1 MIQRLKTIFI
11 GDTAGGVMLLLSAV
25 ASMIIMN
32 SAGAPFFQGL
42 MHIPLSIGIGAAPLT
57 LSLHD
62 WINDGLMAI
71 FFFLIGMEIKREI
84 KAGHLARLDQLML
97 PAVAAAGGMA
107 VPALIYT
114 LFNGMDPATQHGW
127 AIPAATDIA
136 FALGIISLLGS
147 RVPMSVKVFLTTVAV
162 VDDLGA
168 IVVIALFYTPGIET
182 VFLTLAAAT
191 TAILVLMNLLS
202 CRLMGLYIFVGLF
215 LWYFMLKS
223 GVHATLA
230 GVILGLTI
238 PYRLPKRPEDSPLH
252 LAEKSLSPYV
262 AYGILPIF
270 GLASAGVPLA
280 GFTPDLLMLPLTLGV
295 SLGLI
300 LGKPLGVFGTV
311 WILAKAGLVNRPHGS
326 SWDHLF
332 GASLLAGIGFTMSL
346 FISNLAFDDIYIQ
359 ALSRVGILTGS
370 VVSGI
375 IGFLYLR
382 FVAHPSIPLQDK
394 G

>member
-1 MIQRLKTIFI
+1 MMHRLKSIFI

-25 ASMIIMN
+25 ASMMIMN
-32 SAGAPFFQGL
+32 SAGADLFQKL
-42 MHIPLSIGIGAAPLT
+42 MHIPLSIGVGAAPLT

-62 WINDGLMAI
+62 WIHDGVMAI

-147 RVPMSVKVFLTTVAV
+147 RVPTSVKVFLTTVAV

-168 IVVIALFYTPGIET
+168 ILVIALFYTPGIEMTFLLLALFIT
-182 VFLTLAAAT
+182 V
-191 TAILVLMNLLS
+191 ILLLMNLLS
-202 CRLMGLYIFVGLF
+202 CRLISLYVFVGLF

-230 GVILGLTI
+230 GVILGLMI

-252 LAEKSLSPYV
+252 HAEKGLSPYV
-262 AYGILPIF
+262 AYCVLPIF

-280 GFTPDLLMLPLTLGV
+280 GFTPDLLLLPLTLGV

-300 LGKPLGVFGTV
+300 LGKPLGIFGMV
-311 WILAKAGLVNRPHGS
+311 WLLAKAGILNRPHGS
-326 SWDHLF
+326 SWDHIF
-332 GASLLAGIGFTMSL
+332 GVSLLAGIGFTMSL
-346 FISNLAFDDIYIQ
+346 FISNLAFDDPYIQ

-370 VVSGI
+370 VVSGVM
-375 IGFLYLR
+375 GFLYLR
-382 FVAHPSIPLQDK
+382 FVASAATPLHDK

>member
-1 MIQRLKTIFI
+1 MIHRLKNIFI
-11 GDTAGGVMLLLSAV
+11 GDTAGGVMLLLSATL
-25 ASMIIMN
+25 SMMIMN
-32 SAGAPFFQGL
+32 SAGSELFQAL
-42 MHIPLSIGIGAAPLT
+42 MHTPLSIGISSAPLT

-71 FFFLIGMEIKREI
+71 FFFLVGMEIKREV
-84 KAGHLARLDQLML
+84 KAGHLARFDQLML

-114 LFNGMDPATQHGW
+114 LFNGMDPATQNGW

-147 RVPMSVKVFLTTVAV
+147 RVPTSVKVFLTTVAV

-168 IVVIALFYTPGIET
+168 ILVIALFYTPGIEGS
-182 VFLTLAAAT
+182 FLTLAVAAT
-191 TAILVLMNLLS
+191 GVLVLMNLLS
-202 CRLMGLYIFVGLF
+202 CRVIPLYVLVGLF

-230 GVILGLTI
+230 GVILGLAL
-238 PYRLPKRPEDSPLH
+238 PYRLPKRPEESPLNR
-252 LAEKSLSPYV
+252 AEKGLSPYV
-262 AYGILPIF
+262 AYGVLPIF
-270 GLASAGVPLA
+270 GLASAGVALG
-280 GFTPDLLMLPLTLGV
+280 GFTPDLLMLPLSLGI

-300 LGKPLGVFGTV
+300 LGKPLGVFGTL
-311 WILAKAGLVNRPHGS
+311 WLLAKTKVIALPKGA
-326 SWDHLF
+326 SWEHLF

-346 FISNLAFDDIYIQ
+346 FISNLAFDDYYIQ
-359 ALSRVGILTGS
+359 ALSRLGILTGS
-370 VVSGI
+370 LISGI
-375 IGFLYLR
+375 MGFLYLR
-382 FVAHPSIPLQDK
+382 FVAPSATPLQDK

>member
-42 MHIPLSIGIGAAPLT
+42 MHIPLSIGVGGSPLT

-97 PAVAAAGGMA
+97 PAVAAVGGMA

-230 GVILGLTI
+230 GVILGLTL
-238 PYRLPKRPEDSPLH
+238 PYRLPKRPEESPLNR
-252 LAEKSLSPYV
+252 AEKGLSPYV
-262 AYGILPIF
+262 AYGVLPVF
-270 GLASAGVPLA
+270 GLASAGVALG
-280 GFTPDLLMLPLTLGV
+280 GFTLDLLMLPLSLGI

-300 LGKPLGVFGTV
+300 LGKPLGIFGTL
-311 WILAKAGLVNRPHGS
+311 WLLAKTKVIALPKGA
-326 SWDHLF
+326 SWEHLF

-346 FISNLAFDDIYIQ
+346 FISNLAFDDYYIQ
-359 ALSRVGILTGS
+359 ALSRLGILTGS
-370 VVSGI
+370 LISGI
-375 IGFLYLR
+375 MGFLYLR
-382 FVAHPSIPLQDK
+382 FVAASATPLQDK

>member
-1 MIQRLKTIFI
+1 
-11 GDTAGGVMLLLSAV
+11 
-25 ASMIIMN
+25 MN
-32 SAGAPFFQGL
+32 SAGSALFQGL
-42 MHIPLSIGIGAAPLT
+42 MHTPQSIGISSAPLT

-71 FFFLIGMEIKREI
+71 FFFLVGMEIKREV
-84 KAGHLARLDQLML
+84 KAGHLARFDQLML

-114 LFNGMDPATQHGW
+114 LFNGMDPATQNGW

-147 RVPMSVKVFLTTVAV
+147 RVPTSVKVFLTTVAV

-168 IVVIALFYTPGIET
+168 ILVIARFYTPGIEGS
-182 VFLTLAAAT
+182 FLTLAVAAT
-191 TAILVLMNLLS
+191 GILVLMNLMS
-202 CRLMGLYIFVGLF
+202 CRVIPLYVLVGLF

-230 GVILGLTI
+230 GVILGLTL
-238 PYRLPKRPEDSPLH
+238 PYRLPKRPEESPLH
-252 LAEKSLSPYV
+252 RAEKALSPYV
-262 AYGILPIF
+262 AYGVLPIF
-270 GLASAGVPLA
+270 GLASAGVALG
-280 GFTPDLLMLPLTLGV
+280 GFTPDLLMLPLSLGI

-311 WILAKAGLVNRPHGS
+311 WLLAKTKVIARPKGA
-326 SWDHLF
+326 SWEHIF

-346 FISNLAFDDIYIQ
+346 FISNLAFEDYYLQ
-359 ALSRVGILTGS
+359 ALSRLGILTGS
-370 VVSGI
+370 VISGI
-375 IGFLYLR
+375 MGFLYLR
-382 FVAHPSIPLQDK
+382 FVAPSATPLQDK

>member
-1 MIQRLKTIFI
+1 M
-11 GDTAGGVMLLLSAV
+11 
-25 ASMIIMN
+25 
-32 SAGAPFFQGL
+32 
-42 MHIPLSIGIGAAPLT
+42 
-57 LSLHD
+57 
-62 WINDGLMAI
+62 
-71 FFFLIGMEIKREI
+71 
-84 KAGHLARLDQLML
+84 
-97 PAVAAAGGMA
+97 
-107 VPALIYT
+107 
-114 LFNGMDPATQHGW
+114 PATQHGW

-230 GVILGLTI
+230 GVILGLMI
-238 PYRLPKRPEDSPLH
+238 PYRLPQRPEDSPLH
-252 LAEKSLSPYV
+252 RAEKSLSPYV
-262 AYGILPIF
+262 AYFILPIF
-270 GLASAGVPLA
+270 GLASAGVALG

-346 FISNLAFDDIYIQ
+346 FISNLAFDDPYIQ

-382 FVAHPSIPLQDK
+382 FVAHPAIPLQDK